1 MGSSEQE
8 LDEIL
13 AVMRAVPGVSG
24 VCKSAYTGPDL
35 NKMNVFFRYQP
46 PGGGAKVPV
55 RVPCSADLPDK
66 LAAAKIARDKVITI
80 FGEETVAKAEK
91 QVRETAAIGSSMAS
105 PSLAPA
111 AEASAASASA
121 SGDAFAIIG
130 RTQQLQGELRAA
142 QLRAAR
148 ALEAVHAAE
157 AAHDH
162 ANEQLEQAQEAL
174 DVHQKRQKT
183 AVEQAHPHH
192 RPKHTAC
199 ARARRIPN

>member
-13 AVMRAVPGVSG
+13 AVMRAVPGVIG

-66 LAAAKIARDKVITI
+66 LAAAKVARDKVITI
-80 FGEETVAKAEK
+80 FGEEAVAKAEK

-121 SGDAFAIIG
+121 SGDAFAIK
-130 RTQQLQGELRAA
+130 RSKYDSLELAKSTFSYMPLANCVRRSCA
-142 QLRAAR
+142 QLAPLRPCT
-148 ALEAVHAAE
+148 
-157 AAHDH
+157 
-162 ANEQLEQAQEAL
+162 QLRLLTTTQ
-174 DVHQKRQKT
+174 T
-183 AVEQAHPHH
+183 SSWS
-192 RPKHTAC
+192 RPRKHSTFI
-199 ARARRIPN
+199 RSGRRRL